1 MALGVAVGLQPIDL
15 LVWQSFWVQL
25 YCRAL
30 HTLATGGIAS
40 KKAGCAWA
48 AAVLDSKW
56 KGLVER
62 AQAVREGDRIL
73 AMAPAAAADIE
84 ATFEFV
90 RYAMD
95 LSNRYEALRS
105 SAAADKPGVR
115 FELCARASGAYLR
128 SPGQ

>member
-1 MALGVAVGLQPIDL
+1 MALGVAVRLQPIDL
-15 LVWQSFWVQL
+15 VVSQSFWVQL

-48 AAVLDSKW
+48 VAVLDSKW

-62 AQAVREGDRIL
+62 AQAVREGDPIL

-95 LSNRYEALRS
+95 LSNRHEALRS
-105 SAAADKPGVR
+105 K
-115 FELCARASGAYLR
+115 L
-128 SPGQ
+128 QI